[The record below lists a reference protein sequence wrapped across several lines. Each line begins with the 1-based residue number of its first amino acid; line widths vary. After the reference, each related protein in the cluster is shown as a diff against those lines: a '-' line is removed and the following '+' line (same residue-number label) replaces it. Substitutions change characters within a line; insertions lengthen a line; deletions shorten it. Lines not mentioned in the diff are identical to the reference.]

1 MIENFSTIPAQII
14 YTIVK
19 LSPGGNR
26 KKERKGVVS
35 GGREKGGGVSRDSRA
50 RMLEELRTVE
60 TGSVFSDRD
69 DVTF

>member
-35 GGREKGGGVSRDSRA
+35 GGREKGGGFQGTA
-50 RMLEELRTVE
+50 ELEC
-60 TGSVFSDRD
+60 
-69 DVTF
+69 